1 MVENRFDVTVIGSV
15 GIDTNIYFYGA
26 GPDFEVESNFTEN
39 IDYVGQAGGYA
50 SRGYAQLGKKT
61 AFIGYLGDDHLGQLI
76 RDDFA
81 HDGIDMT
88 GMSIDPMGTKR
99 SINFMY
105 ADGRRKNFY
114 DGKGNMQLHPDL
126 EACRSILSKSR
137 LAHFNIPNWARH
149 LLPLTWEL
157 GLTVAVDLQDIVS
170 VDDPYRQD
178 FIHQADILFFSA
190 VNYDDPKPLIQ
201 ALLGI
206 KPDLIVVSG
215 IGVRGCALGT
225 QNGVRCFPA
234 VEMEKPVID
243 TNGAGDALA
252 VGFLSSYVLDGFS
265 LEESILRGQIAARHS
280 CTLKASTSN
289 LITMK
294 QLEPYYSEMRQSR
307 DDLKS

>member
-1 MVENRFDVTVIGSV
+1 MAEKFFDVAVVGSV
-15 GIDTNIYFYGA
+15 GIDTNVYFYGA

-61 AFIGYLGDDHLGQLI
+61 AFIGYLGEDHLGQLI

-105 ADGRRKNFY
+105 TDGRRKNFY
-114 DGKGNMQLHPDL
+114 DGKGNMQLCPDL

-149 LLPLTWEL
+149 LLPLTTEL

-170 VDDPYRQD
+170 ADDLYRQD
-178 FIHQADILFFSA
+178 FIRQADILFFSA
-190 VNYDDPKPLIQ
+190 VNYDDPKPLIDTFL
-201 ALLGI
+201 AI

-215 IGVRGCALGT
+215 MGARGCALGT
-225 QNGVRCFPA
+225 KTSVRYFHA
-234 VEMEKPVID
+234 VEMQSPVID

-252 VGFLSSYVLDGFS
+252 VGFLSSYVLDGYS
-265 LEESILRGQIAARHS
+265 LEDSVLRGQIAARHS

-289 LITMK
+289 LITLQ
-294 QLEPYYSEMRQSR
+294 QLENYYIGMVQRE
-307 DDLKS
+307 DDPIR